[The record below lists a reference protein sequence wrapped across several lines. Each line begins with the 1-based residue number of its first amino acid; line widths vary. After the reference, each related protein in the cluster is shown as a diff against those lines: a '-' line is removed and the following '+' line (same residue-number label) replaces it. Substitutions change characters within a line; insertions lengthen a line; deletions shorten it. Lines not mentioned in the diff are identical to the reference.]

1 MRVEVYRNLHKTC
14 WSVRDVKTGLVI
26 DHVDSIHIQNATLVV
41 QPAGRKKVL
50 KEQKKNV
57 HAFIRGTISD
67 APITL
72 AEKITYNPYK
82 RGAFVLADSGEPIN
96 HACHVYLDNHG
107 KAYTGTLASP
117 A

>member
-1 MRVEVYRNLHKTC
+1 MRVEVYRNLHKAC

-67 APITL
+67 APIIL

-82 RGAFVLADSGEPIN
+82 YDSFVLAYSETPITYSP
-96 HACHVYLDNHG
+96 HVYLDHHG
-107 KAYTGTLASP
+107 RAYTGTL
-117 A
+117 